1 MSNDEAV
8 ADCSACRAGSAF
20 DFGNSQGSAEEL
32 ALVGALQACRAIA
45 YPAQRLACY
54 DKEAGA
60 LLAATQKG
68 DVAVVD
74 KSEVRQARKSLF
86 GFAMPKIPFFS
97 GDDTAD
103 VVSDTLESTVKQS
116 SGIGYGKFRITIAES
131 NAVWETTE
139 SYSTMKEPRAGDKV
153 VIKRGP
159 LGSYMLRIGNNRGV
173 KGKRVG

>member
-1 MSNDEAV
+1 MNKLLPFGAIAALAV
-8 ADCSACRAGSAF
+8 LSIPAAAKDPPKQSPLVSAL
-20 DFGNSQGSAEEL
+20 E
-32 ALVGALQACRAIA
+32 ACRAIA
-45 YPAQRLACY
+45 DPTERLACY
-54 DKEAGA
+54 DKQAGA
-60 LLAATQKG
+60 LLDATSKG

-74 KSEVRQARKSLF
+74 KSEVRKARKSLF

-103 VVSDTLESTVKQS
+103 AVSDTLESTIKS
-116 SGIGYGKFRITIAES
+116 ANGIGYGKFRMTIAEG

-139 SYSTMKEPRAGDKV
+139 TYGTMRDPRAGDKI

-159 LGSYMLRIGNNRGV
+159 LGSYMLKIGSNRGV

>member
-1 MSNDEAV
+1 MLCPLGAI
-8 ADCSACRAGSAF
+8 AALMLLAAPAGAKDPPKQSP
-20 DFGNSQGSAEEL
+20 
-32 ALVGALQACRAIA
+32 LVNALQSCRAIGD
-45 YPAQRLACY
+45 PAQRLACY
-54 DKEAGA
+54 DKQAGA
-60 LLAATQKG
+60 LLDAASKG

-86 GFAMPKIPFFS
+86 GFGVPKIPFFS

-103 VVSDTLESTVKQS
+103 EVAETLESTVKS
-116 SGIGYGKFRITIAES
+116 ANGIGYGKYRMVIAEG

-139 SYSTMKEPRAGDKV
+139 SYGTMRDPRVGDKI

-159 LGSYMLRIGNNRGV
+159 LGSYLLKIGSNRSV

>member
-1 MSNDEAV
+1 MKNLWPFVSLAV
-8 ADCSACRAGSAF
+8 
-20 DFGNSQGSAEEL
+20 L
-32 ALVGALQACRAIA
+32 ASLSTPTLAKDPPKTSPLVGALQACRTMTD
-45 YPAQRLACY
+45 PAERLACY

-60 LLAATQKG
+60 LLEATTKG

-74 KSEVRQARKSLF
+74 KSEVRKARKSLF
-86 GFAMPKIPFFS
+86 GFSMPKIPFFS

-103 VVSDTLESTVKQS
+103 AVSDTLETTIKSAN
-116 SGIGYGKFRITIAES
+116 GIGYGKFRMVIAEG

-139 SYSTMKEPRAGDKV
+139 AYATMREPRAGDKL

-159 LGSYMLRIGNNRGV
+159 LGSYILRIGSNRGV

>member
-1 MSNDEAV
+1 MHKNFQIVFMAALAAFAGSAAAKDPPKTSPLVNALE
-8 ADCSACRAGSAF
+8 ACRAMA
-20 DFGNSQGSAEEL
+20 DPAE
-32 ALVGALQACRAIA
+32 
-45 YPAQRLACY
+45 RLACY

-74 KSEVRQARKSLF
+74 KSEVRKARKSLF

-103 VVSDTLESTVKQS
+103 VVSDTLESTVKS
-116 SGIGYGKFRITIAES
+116 ASGIGYGKFRMVIAEGD
-131 NAVWETTE
+131 AVWETTE
-139 SYSTMKEPRAGDKV
+139 TYGTMREPRAGDKI